1 MAKSSLEKTLMEV
14 STPEERL
21 DLIFSAFSLPAIL
34 SIIDKTLKSD
44 KDLSEYWFSR
54 TLSLAKAAL
63 SVFIEHRDSGVFDGT
78 KKDFLGTLELNFA
91 QQIVKDKSVAT
102 ATLDMVSS
110 YLEELPGYNKKTKKQ
125 EARTLEAH
133 ESLKAMLIHAVD
145 VILKKLNG
153 RDNHSGNTRSVRMGD
168 VVAEGPGFEIVV
180 GHKMQNVVRYSEGRT
195 GIILMHDPRD
205 GHFLMVER
213 YSDVDGGYI
222 LEFPKALATSMH
234 NKENAAAIALRDQ
247 TGLSLRTL
255 EKIGEIRPDT
265 HMIAGVCD
273 VYYGTFDLEENY
285 YANSK
290 IIRDV
295 KRMNEEGL
303 YQAAYDNKVH
313 CAQTLSAISIWHAF
327 ESVRKKRVANSRR
340 IRTPK
345 SADAIDLPDLPDA
358 EDE

>member
-1 MAKSSLEKTLMEV
+1 MAKTSFEKVLMEA

-21 DLIFSAFSLPAIL
+21 DLIFNAFSLPAIL
-34 SIIDKTLKSD
+34 SIIDRTLKSD
-44 KDLSEYWFSR
+44 KDLSESWAERAFYLADAS
-54 TLSLAKAAL
+54 LSI
-63 SVFIEHRDSGVFDGT
+63 FIDHRDGGVFPGT
-78 KKDFLGTLELNFA
+78 KGDFINTSELSFIHQA
-91 QQIVKDKSVAT
+91 FKDKSVSAS
-102 ATLDMVSS
+102 ALEAIERYLDI
-110 YLEELPGYNKKTKKQ
+110 LPGFNKKTKKQ
-125 EARTLEAH
+125 EARTLEVH
-133 ESLKAMLIHAVD
+133 ESLRAMLNHSVE
-145 VILKKLNG
+145 VVLKKLNG
-153 RDNHSGNTRSVRMGD
+153 RDNHSGHTRSVRIGD
-168 VVAEGPGFEIVV
+168 VVAEGPGFEVVV
-180 GHKMQNVVRYSEGRT
+180 GHKMQNVIRYSEGRT

-222 LEFPKALATSMH
+222 LEFPKALSTSMQ

-247 TGLSLRTL
+247 TGLSLRNL

-285 YANSK
+285 FPNSK

-295 KRMNEEGL
+295 KRMNEDGL
-303 YQAAYDNKVH
+303 YQAAYENKVH

-345 SADAIDLPDLPDA
+345 SSDASDVQDLPDG

>member
-21 DLIFSAFSLPAIL
+21 DLIFNAFSLPAIL
-34 SIIDKTLKSD
+34 SIIDRTLKSD
-44 KDLSEYWFSR
+44 KDLSEHWVSR
-54 TLSLAKAAL
+54 TFSLANASL
-63 SVFIEHRDSGVFDGT
+63 SVFVDHRDNGVFDGT
-78 KKDFLGTLELNFA
+78 KKDFVSTLELGFF
-91 QQIVKDKSVAT
+91 QQILKDKSVPV
-102 ATLDMVSS
+102 ATLETISS
-110 YLEELPGYNKKTKKQ
+110 YLDGLPGFNKKTKKQ
-125 EARTLEAH
+125 ESRTLEAH
-133 ESLKAMLIHAVD
+133 EALKTMLNHSVE
-145 VILKKLNG
+145 VVLKKLSG
-153 RDNHSGNTRSVRMGD
+153 RENHTGHTRSVRMGD
-168 VVAEGPGFEIVV
+168 VVAEGPGFEVVV

-222 LEFPKALATSMH
+222 LEFPKALSTSMQ

-247 TGLSLRTL
+247 TGLSLRSL
-255 EKIGEIRPDT
+255 EKIGEVRPDT

-295 KRMNEEGL
+295 KRMNEDGL
-303 YQAAYDNKVH
+303 YQAAYDGKVH
-313 CAQTLSAISIWHAF
+313 CALTLSAISIWHAF

-345 SADAIDLPDLPDA
+345 SNDTADIADLPEA